1 MEPVR
6 PRMWGVFYLTNN
18 GALILVYEL
27 LEKLS
32 GYGPITHLYM
42 CFSKVLVR
50 FDISLDAFNRHQGS
64 TRQVGEAAE
73 TEHHHFDS

>member
-6 PRMWGVFYLTNN
+6 PRMRGVFCLTNN

-27 LEKLS
+27 LEKLTR
-32 GYGPITHLYM
+32 YELITHLYV

-50 FDISLDAFNRHQGS
+50 FDISLDAFNRHQGT

-73 TEHHHFDS
+73 TKHHHFDS